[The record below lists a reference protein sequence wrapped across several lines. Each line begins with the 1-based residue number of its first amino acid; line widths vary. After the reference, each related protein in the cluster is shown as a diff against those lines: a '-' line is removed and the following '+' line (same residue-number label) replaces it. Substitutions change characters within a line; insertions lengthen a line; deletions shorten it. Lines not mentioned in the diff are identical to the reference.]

1 MCVLETEKETE
12 RRERER
18 EIIYQMHPILSKTD
32 KDRHI
37 NQQLS
42 TIVLHLMSVPLFT
55 VRF

>member
-12 RRERER
+12 RRERE
-18 EIIYQMHPILSKTD
+18 ITYQMHPILSKTD

-37 NQQLS
+37 NQQLN
-42 TIVLHLMSVPLFT
+42 TVALHLMSVPLFT